1 MKHSPRSPFILIT
14 VGLIFTL
21 LWGLLVLLF
30 DGQDEIHYHAN
41 IAVFINGK
49 KVNFDDA
56 KYMEEETSKCS
67 IDPTKQQPIDRVH
80 FHENDGNLV
89 HVHSAGVAWGHLM
102 SNIRWS
108 FWQDYL
114 IDDTG
119 NMYINSASGSM
130 HFILNGKSIDNPF
143 NRAISSE
150 DRLLID
156 YGPLTDEVLEKTEF
170 TQVAATA
177 HQANTEDDPSSCYGG
192 VSSNIL
198 DIIRNTIFGR

>member
-1 MKHSPRSPFILIT
+1 M
-14 VGLIFTL
+14 
-21 LWGLLVLLF
+21 
-30 DGQDEIHYHAN
+30 
-41 IAVFINGK
+41 
-49 KVNFDDA
+49 NFDNP

-67 IDPTKQQPIDRVH
+67 IDPMKQQPIDRVH

-89 HVHSAGVAWGHLM
+89 HVHSAGVAYGHLM
-102 SNIRWS
+102 SNIGWS
-108 FWQDYL
+108 FGKDYL

-119 NMYINSASGSM
+119 KMYTNSASGSM

-156 YGPLTDEVLEKTEF
+156 YGSLTDEVLEKTEF
-170 TQVAATA
+170 TQVATTA
-177 HQANTEDDPSSCYGG
+177 HKANTEDDPNSCYGG

-198 DIIRNTIFGR
+198 DIIRNKILGR